1 VHPGGPF
8 WAHKDEG
15 AWSIPKGEF
24 SDDEDALAAA
34 RREFAEETGC
44 TPEAC
49 FLDLG
54 VLKQPGGKV
63 VHAWALDSDFD
74 PSALIPA
81 TFEMDW
87 PRKSGRMKSFPEVD
101 RASWFDMLT
110 ARRKILRGQIGF
122 LDQLTNVLERGAP

>member
-1 VHPGGPF
+1 MHPGGPF
-8 WAHKDEG
+8 WTNKDEG

-44 TPEAC
+44 TPEGS

-74 PSALIPA
+74 PSALIPG
-81 TFEMDW
+81 TFEMKW
-87 PRKSGRMKSFPEVD
+87 PRKSGRMSPSL
-101 RASWFDMLT
+101 RLT
-110 ARRKILRGQIGF
+110 ARRGSICQP
-122 LDQLTNVLERGAP
+122 RGARYCEGRLASSIS